1 MRAGAKKRFAAKAG
15 GLLSLLAGLAAGG
28 AQAEARLGFGAD
40 YLINDR
46 AAFQLNLQGDLPL
59 LVSARRHS
67 DFQVALTGRAGGLV
81 TASPA
86 VGAAPLDVG
95 LRFTIGRA
103 YLEALGGP
111 WIFFS
116 GDAVRGHAGFGLG
129 LVTRSLDVG
138 LELGALS
145 GSSGLIGARIALRL

>member
-1 MRAGAKKRFAAKAG
+1 MDRRRRRGTVARAG
-15 GLLSLLAGLAAGG
+15 LLAALAAALSGT
-28 AQAEARLGFGAD
+28 AARAEARLGFGAD

-59 LVSARRHS
+59 LVSARRRS
-67 DFQVALTGRAGGLV
+67 DFEVALTGRAGGLL
-81 TASPA
+81 TAAPS
-86 VGAAPLDVG
+86 VGAVPLDVG
-95 LRFTIGRA
+95 LRFTLGRA
-103 YLEALGGP
+103 YLEGLGGP

-129 LVTRSLDVG
+129 LITRSLDVG